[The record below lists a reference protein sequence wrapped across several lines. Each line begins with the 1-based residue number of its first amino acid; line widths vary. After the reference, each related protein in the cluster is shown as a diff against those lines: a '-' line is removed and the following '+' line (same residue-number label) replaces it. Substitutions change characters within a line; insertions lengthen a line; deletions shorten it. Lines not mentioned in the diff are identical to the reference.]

1 MVFLRLPPPEAE
13 PHGLVGDGTVSEE
26 ISRAARIPRV
36 RAPAVAVR
44 SALVAPFAS
53 PSTPRV
59 QKVLLAGAIRAACDD
74 DGDGGRCCSGASVS
88 RSSRPRCSA
97 SSRDRARPAPAPVAP
112 ARPCLRGPSSACP
125 GCSARPLHR
134 PVYHRSARHGSAS
147 ADSVVVTALAG
158 CWGAAAACCL
168 WGAAAKAGVGRRGC
182 TRRRFGCAGAAWS
195 CVRRCRCAGQL
206 PGIERRQPRTQ
217 SHTWWRPEISRGA
230 LSLSSAERVVRL
242 QRAATMEQGRRRY
255 GGGGVASAAAA
266 VDSGDGRSRAGSS
279 TQPVT
284 VLRLDEIPLLADVPP
299 AKKRILAQAFG
310 AHHHRVRHLIRVVS
324 LSSRGLGGARGAV
337 TRSYEPGEVLIQQG
351 DTGDMFFILQSGTV
365 SVLQHDAAT
374 GVEQLLA
381 TLEPPGASFGEL
393 ALIKVRN

>member
-1 MVFLRLPPPEAE
+1 
-13 PHGLVGDGTVSEE
+13 
-26 ISRAARIPRV
+26 
-36 RAPAVAVR
+36 
-44 SALVAPFAS
+44 
-53 PSTPRV
+53 
-59 QKVLLAGAIRAACDD
+59 
-74 DGDGGRCCSGASVS
+74 
-88 RSSRPRCSA
+88 
-97 SSRDRARPAPAPVAP
+97 
-112 ARPCLRGPSSACP
+112 
-125 GCSARPLHR
+125 
-134 PVYHRSARHGSAS
+134 
-147 ADSVVVTALAG
+147 
-158 CWGAAAACCL
+158 
-168 WGAAAKAGVGRRGC
+168 
-182 TRRRFGCAGAAWS
+182 
-195 CVRRCRCAGQL
+195 
-206 PGIERRQPRTQ
+206 
-217 SHTWWRPEISRGA
+217 
-230 LSLSSAERVVRL
+230 
-242 QRAATMEQGRRRY
+242 MEQGRRRY

-374 GVEQLLA
+374 GVEQLLG